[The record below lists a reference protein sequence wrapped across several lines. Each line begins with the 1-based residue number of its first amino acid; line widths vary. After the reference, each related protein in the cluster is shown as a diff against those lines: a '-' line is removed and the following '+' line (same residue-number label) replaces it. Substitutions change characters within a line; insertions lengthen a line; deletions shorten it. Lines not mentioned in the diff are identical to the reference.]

1 MKRKPSIFTTALNTA
16 TEALNSV
23 RGMVSEFALPEDLT
37 QEFRYRLSPYGEFP
51 VTDVRGQDIIQVVD
65 REAGET
71 LAANFGSLR
80 TKFATFFKGIPIY
93 EGHPD
98 DSEWLKQNPGHKAM
112 ALGRLKSIE
121 LEDDGIWVTGAL
133 NSKGIAMLSGEA
145 PEYTGHS
152 PNWRLVQIPGKPRHY
167 RPILL
172 WSDGLT
178 NMPNIMQNTIALN
191 SLQGVPSPEAGDESG
206 ESEKPETNDDMK
218 LTPEALQALGF
229 APDADPSIE
238 EITAAI
244 VKLASDQAEA
254 AAKMATAQGESTAAN
269 TRLSRV
275 ENELNLVRG
284 TAVDTVIT
292 EAINSG
298 RITEADKPAWTT
310 ALNTSF
316 ASESAKLKNLMPVL
330 NTENKVIDL
339 AGRRE
344 GQFTDAANAAGR
356 ITQEVTAYAA
366 EKGIDIT
373 TSAGWTKAYDACR
386 AAKPEIFTRA

>member
-16 TEALNSV
+16 TMALNSV

-51 VTDVRGQDIIQVVD
+51 VTDVRGQNIIQVVD

-98 DSEWLKQNPGHKAM
+98 DAEWLKQNPGHKAV

-145 PEYTGHS
+145 PEYSGHS
-152 PNWRLVQIPGKPRHY
+152 PNWRLVEIPGKPRHY

-191 SLQGVPSPEAGDESG
+191 SLQGNPSPDADESG
-206 ESEKPETNDDMK
+206 ESENQKNNDMK

-229 APDADPSIE
+229 APDAEPSPE

-244 VKLASDQAEA
+244 IKLASEQAEA
-254 AAKMATAQGESTAAN
+254 KAKMATAEGETTAAN
-269 TRLSRV
+269 SRITLLETEITNIRGIAV
-275 ENELNLVRG
+275 ES
-284 TAVDTVIT
+284 AIT
-292 EAINSG
+292 EAINTG

-310 ALNTSF
+310 ALNTSYLT
-316 ASESAKLKNLMPVL
+316 EKAKLDKLMPSI
-330 NTENKVIDL
+330 NTENKVAQI
-339 AGRRE
+339 GRRDLNV
-344 GQFTDAANAAGR
+344 TDASNAVDR
-356 ITQEVTAYAA
+356 ITQEVKGYAV
-366 EKGIDIT
+366 EKAIDIT
-373 TSAGWTKAYDACR
+373 TAAGWTKAYDACR
-386 AAKPEIFTRA
+386 AAKPEIFARA